1 MNKEIT
7 ANHGESKVRVVTDKY
22 GTMLFTGTVIGH
34 TTGQPMN
41 QKLANLTINVLQQYL
56 EELDK

>member
-7 ANHGESKVRVVTDKY
+7 ANHGE
-22 GTMLFTGTVIGH
+22 TMLFTGTVIGH

-56 EELDK
+56 DELDK